1 MKFVNRKNELRIL
14 NEEYIK
20 EGSAFTVI
28 YGRRRKGKTTLI
40 KEFIKD
46 KKAIYFFA
54 DTQNEKIQIARF
66 QDQIANFYN
75 DDFIRKID
83 INTWEAL
90 FEYIE
95 SKINAAQKTILVI
108 DEFQYLVK
116 RNKHFSSVFQR
127 IFDTRFKD
135 KNIMIILCGSLINM
149 MYRETLAYN
158 SPLYGRR
165 TSQIN
170 LKQIPFKYYKEF
182 FGAKTNIDFVK
193 FYSITGGIPKYIE
206 VLNKEE
212 NIFEII
218 NNELLNKNKFL
229 YVEPRFILQEEVNEV
244 STYFS
249 ILEAIA
255 AGNRKLSTITKRL
268 GMQSNRLTVY
278 LKQLFELDIIEK
290 IVPVTETNPEK
301 SKKGLY
307 FIKDNYFK
315 FWFKFIFPYQ
325 SYLEIENKEFVLEK
339 IASEFDLYVSETF
352 EDISKD
358 LLFELELPFI
368 VKKHGKWWDRNAEID
383 VVAIGEDEILFGE
396 CKWSNKHIGLNILKK
411 LKEKAKLVNWRKN
424 TRKDFYI
431 LFSKSG
437 FSEELTELARKDKNI
452 LLIGIDDFFVAETRQ

>member
-1 MKFVNRKNELRIL
+1 
-14 NEEYIK
+14 
-20 EGSAFTVI
+20 
-28 YGRRRKGKTTLI
+28 
-40 KEFIKD
+40 
-46 KKAIYFFA
+46 
-54 DTQNEKIQIARF
+54 
-66 QDQIANFYN
+66 
-75 DDFIRKID
+75 
-83 INTWEAL
+83 
-90 FEYIE
+90 
-95 SKINAAQKTILVI
+95 
-108 DEFQYLVK
+108 
-116 RNKHFSSVFQR
+116 
-127 IFDTRFKD
+127 
-135 KNIMIILCGSLINM
+135 M

>member
-1 MKFVNRKNELRIL
+1 MKFVNRKNELRTL
-14 NEEYIK
+14 NDEYVK
-20 EGSAFTVI
+20 EGSTFTVI
-28 YGRRRKGKTTLI
+28 YGRRRTGKTTLI

-46 KKAIYFFA
+46 KKAIFFFA

-75 DDFIRKID
+75 DDFIRKIE
-83 INTWEAL
+83 INTWEVL

-95 SKINAAQKTILVI
+95 GKINPTKKTIVVI

-116 RNKHFSSVFQR
+116 RNKHFSSIFQR

-135 KNIMIILCGSLINM
+135 KNVMIILCGSLINM

-182 FGAKTNIDFVK
+182 FGERTNSDFVK
-193 FYSITGGIPKYIE
+193 LYSITGGIPKYIE
-206 VLNKEE
+206 VLNKDED
-212 NIFEII
+212 IFEII
-218 NNELLNKNKFL
+218 NNELLNKDKFL
-229 YVEPRFILQEEVNEV
+229 YVEPRFILQEEVSEV

-255 AGNRKLSTITKRL
+255 AGNRKLSAITRRL
-268 GMQSNRLTVY
+268 GVQSHSITVY

-290 IVPVTETNPEK
+290 IVPVTETNPGK

-325 SYLEIENKEFVLEK
+325 SYLEIENREFVLEK
-339 IASEFDLYVSETF
+339 IVTVFDLYVSETF

-358 LLFELELPFI
+358 LLLELKLPFTI
-368 VKKHGKWWDRNAEID
+368 KKHGKWWDKNTEID
-383 VVAIGEDEILFGE
+383 LVALGEDEILFGE
-396 CKWSNKHIGLNILKK
+396 CKWSNKHIGISILKK
-411 LKEKAKLVNWRKN
+411 LKEKGKLVNWRNN

-437 FSEELTELARKDKNI
+437 FSKELIELARDERNI
-452 LLIGIDDFFVAETRQ
+452 FLIGIDDF

>member
-1 MKFVNRKNELRIL
+1 MKFVNRKNELRTL
-14 NEEYIK
+14 NDEYVK
-20 EGSAFTVI
+20 EGSTFTVI
-28 YGRRRKGKTTLI
+28 YGRRRTGKTTLI

-46 KKAIYFFA
+46 KKAIFFFA

-75 DDFIRKID
+75 DDFIRKIE
-83 INTWEAL
+83 INTWEVL

-95 SKINAAQKTILVI
+95 GKINPTKKTIVVI

-116 RNKHFSSVFQR
+116 RNKHFSSIFQR

-135 KNIMIILCGSLINM
+135 KNVMIILCGSLINM

-182 FGAKTNIDFVK
+182 FGERTNSDFVK
-193 FYSITGGIPKYIE
+193 LYSITGGIPKYIE
-206 VLNKEE
+206 VLNKDED
-212 NIFEII
+212 IFEII
-218 NNELLNKNKFL
+218 NNELLNKDKFL

-255 AGNRKLSTITKRL
+255 AGNRKLSAITRRL
-268 GMQSNRLTVY
+268 GVQSHSLTVY

-290 IVPVTETNPEK
+290 IVPVTETSPEK

-325 SYLEIENKEFVLEK
+325 SYLEIENREFVLEK
-339 IASEFDLYVSETF
+339 IVTVFDLHVSETF

-358 LLFELELPFI
+358 LLLELKLPFTI
-368 VKKHGKWWDRNAEID
+368 KKYGKWWNKNTEID
-383 VVAIGEDEILFGE
+383 LVALGEDEILFGE
-396 CKWSNKHIGLNILKK
+396 CKWSNKHIGISILKK
-411 LKEKAKLVNWRKN
+411 LKEKGKLVSWRNN

-437 FSEELTELARKDKNI
+437 FSKELIELAREERNVF
-452 LLIGIDDFFVAETRQ
+452 LIGIDDF